1 MASELRIVLI
11 YGTNS
16 PPGRL
21 WAALEFMEGVLEQRC
36 AASVIDLSTH
46 DSVHSTRAPRHEKC
60 AVEISGAIENLRTAD
75 ACIVFS
81 PVYRASAPG
90 SLKTFFDLAP
100 VEALENKPV
109 AIVSMGATAHH
120 YLAVQ
125 ASLSTVLCWFGAI
138 AVPPGIYLTSASF
151 RSGGLID
158 SAQRDLEEFAN
169 TTADLAERLS
179 GFKARPR
186 PLAAASA

>member
-11 YGTNS
+11 YGTDS

-21 WAALEFMEGVLEQRC
+21 WAALEFTKGVLLQRC
-36 AASVIDLSTH
+36 AVSVIDLSSKDLAHLAGALQDERFAAET
-46 DSVHSTRAPRHEKC
+46 D
-60 AVEISGAIENLRTAD
+60 GAIEGLRAAN
-75 ACIVFS
+75 ACIIFS

-90 SLKTFFDLAP
+90 SLKNLFDLAP
-100 VEALENKPV
+100 LEALENKAV

-158 SAQRDLEEFAN
+158 SAKRELEEFAN

-179 GFKARPR
+179 GFQARPR

>member
-1 MASELRIVLI
+1 MGSELRVVLV

-21 WAALEFMEGVLEQRC
+21 WAALEFTKGVLLQRC
-36 AASVIDLSTH
+36 AVSVIDLSSK
-46 DSVHSTRAPRHEKC
+46 DSAHSTGALHDQSFAAATDGGIESLRA
-60 AVEISGAIENLRTAD
+60 AN
-75 ACIVFS
+75 ACVVFS

-90 SLKTFFDLAP
+90 ALKTLFDLAP
-100 VEALENKPV
+100 LDALESKPV

-158 SAQRDLEEFAN
+158 SAQRELEEFAN
-169 TTADLAERLS
+169 TTADLAQRLS
-179 GFKARPR
+179 GFQARPR

>member
-1 MASELRIVLI
+1 MTSELRIALI

-21 WAALEFMEGVLEQRC
+21 WAALEFTKGVLLQRC
-36 AASVIDLSTH
+36 AVSVIDLSSK
-46 DSVHSTRAPRHEKC
+46 DAVHLTEALQNKKFAAET
-60 AVEISGAIENLRTAD
+60 GAIENLRTAD
-75 ACIVFS
+75 ACVVFS

-100 VEALENKPV
+100 LDAIENKAV

-138 AVPPGIYLTSASF
+138 AVPPGVYLTSASF
-151 RSGGLID
+151 QSGGLID
-158 SAQRDLEEFAN
+158 SAQRELEEFAN
-169 TTADLAERLS
+169 TTADLAGRLS